1 MVLLSPPPR
10 PFYPRYEAS
19 KLDIAGSQHR
29 VGLLSG
35 VSNTIAALAGVVG
48 VPLTATVVATYGV
61 QGVFLLLAGVYF
73 AACAV
78 YATYGTAAR
87 IL

>member
-1 MVLLSPPPR
+1 
-10 PFYPRYEAS
+10 
-19 KLDIAGSQHR
+19 
-29 VGLLSG
+29 